1 MNAKFN
7 PSRLIEAREA
17 RGIKQTALSS
27 IIGYSTTSISKWENG
42 HIEPDTQSLDAISN
56 ALGLPMEWFYQPSLI
71 ASSVYHFRSHS
82 AATKT
87 AQEIARIRLRWTAEF
102 ANKLVE
108 WVDLPEIN
116 LIPSPS
122 RDEALN
128 LTNEEIESYAQKLR
142 EHLGLGVNPIPNLTQ
157 LLEAS
162 GIIIVYE
169 ESGFT
174 NMDGVSAWID
184 GRPYIWTASDKAS
197 CVRSRFDIA
206 HELGH
211 IILHKNLT
219 AEDCNSI
226 KHKKIEDQAHLFAGC
241 FLMPP
246 IAISSL
252 FRVITLDTLLAQKK
266 KWGISVGAMISQCSN
281 ANLTNEDQTLRLR
294 KNMSFRKW
302 RTREPYDDSM
312 TPEKP
317 ILFEKSIK
325 LLLEHGGFKKTD
337 IISKFGLPRVDIE
350 KIAALP
356 NGFLTNNTDP
366 ELVQLRRANLTFV

>member
-1 MNAKFN
+1 MNVKFN
-7 PSRLIEAREA
+7 PLRLTEAREA
-17 RGIKQTALSS
+17 RGIKQAALSS

-56 ALGLPMEWFYQPSLI
+56 ALGLPVEWFYEPSI
-71 ASSVYHFRSHS
+71 TSSSVYHFRSNS

-87 AQEIARIRLRWTAEF
+87 AQEVARIRLRWTAELS
-102 ANKLVE
+102 NKLVE
-108 WVDLPEIN
+108 WVDLPSVN
-116 LIPSPS
+116 LIQSPS
-122 RDEALN
+122 REKALN
-128 LTNEEIESYAQKLR
+128 LTSDDIETYAQKLR
-142 EHLGLGVNPIPNLTQ
+142 EHLNVGIEPIPNITQ
-157 LLEAS
+157 LLEAA
-162 GIIIVYE
+162 GIVIVRE
-169 ESGFT
+169 ESGF
-174 NMDGVSAWID
+174 NSMDGVSAWIND
-184 GRPYIWTASDKAS
+184 RPYIWVASDKAS

-211 IILHKNLT
+211 IILHKYLT

-246 IAISSL
+246 ISVTSL
-252 FRVITLDTLLAQKK
+252 FRVITLDTLLSQKK

-281 ANLTNEDQTLRLR
+281 VNLIDEEQTLRLR

-312 TPEKP
+312 KPEKP

-337 IISKFGLPRVDIE
+337 IVSKLGLSRIDIE
-350 KIAALP
+350 KLSALP
-356 NGFLTNNTDP
+356 NGFLSDSTNN
-366 ELVQLRRANLTFV
+366 ELVQLRRANLQII